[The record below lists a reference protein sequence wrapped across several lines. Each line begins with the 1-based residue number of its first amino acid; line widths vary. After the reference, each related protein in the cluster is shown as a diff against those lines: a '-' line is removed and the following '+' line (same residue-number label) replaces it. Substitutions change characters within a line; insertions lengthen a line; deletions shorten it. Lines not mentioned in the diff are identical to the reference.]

1 MIGSVLNLGRRLV
14 GGPTTVPA
22 SIPVP
27 IVAADRSYNG
37 STSRRRIPVLAA
49 AVVTI
54 AVAACSQAGATMQ
67 PAPTALEPS
76 VGPTVAATSAATPE
90 PPPPTPLNP
99 APAEMIGKWTY
110 EFAEGDVA
118 TLDISATAI
127 RIHRFAIAT
136 VRLEVF
142 GDELVLSRSQLCTG
156 EGRYRW
162 SIVGD
167 ELRFDSVSPDECPDR
182 QKTFDEATYTRVGG

>member
-1 MIGSVLNLGRRLV
+1 MNDDMNKAIR
-14 GGPTTVPA
+14 PA
-22 SIPVP
+22 SHGP
-27 IVAADRSYNG
+27 IRSSRPRIAA
-37 STSRRRIPVLAA
+37 AA
-49 AVVTI
+49 AVLSL
-54 AVAACSQAGATMQ
+54 AMAACAQAGPTQSPTATAL
-67 PAPTALEPS
+67 PASVAPTA
-76 VGPTVAATSAATPE
+76 AATVAATPE